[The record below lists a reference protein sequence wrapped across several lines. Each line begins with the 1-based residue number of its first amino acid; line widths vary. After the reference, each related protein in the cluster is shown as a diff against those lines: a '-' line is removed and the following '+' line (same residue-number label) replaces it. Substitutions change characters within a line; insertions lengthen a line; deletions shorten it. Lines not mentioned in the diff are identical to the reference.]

1 VESTPAGPDWAALYL
16 RHRDAMHRTAAS
28 ILRGAGRT
36 DLALDAV
43 QEAMTSLMASPPAA
57 AENWSGRGPA
67 GR

>member
-1 VESTPAGPDWAALYL
+1 VESTPAGTDWAALYL
-16 RHRDAMHRTAAS
+16 RHRDAMYRSAAS

-36 DLALDAV
+36 DLVLDAV

-57 AENWSGRGPA
+57 AENWSGSGRA